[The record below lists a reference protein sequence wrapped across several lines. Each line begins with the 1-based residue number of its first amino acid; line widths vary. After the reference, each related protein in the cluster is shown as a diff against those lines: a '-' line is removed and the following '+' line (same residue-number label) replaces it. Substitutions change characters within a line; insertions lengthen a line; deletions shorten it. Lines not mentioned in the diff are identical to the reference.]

1 MVDVGYTIILLGIIM
16 AMYYG
21 SYRMIKNFVN
31 ATKKGLSKTI
41 TTIFGIAIAGGVIYL
56 AASEL
61 RKKVELLI

>member
-41 TTIFGIAIAGGVIYL
+41 TTILVWPL
-56 AASEL
+56 QLEL
-61 RKKVELLI
+61 FI

>member
-16 AMYYG
+16 AMYYS

-31 ATKKGLSKTI
+31 ATKKNLFKTI
-41 TTIFGIAIAGGVIYL
+41 ATIFGIAIAGGVIYL

-61 RKKVELLI
+61 RKKVELFI